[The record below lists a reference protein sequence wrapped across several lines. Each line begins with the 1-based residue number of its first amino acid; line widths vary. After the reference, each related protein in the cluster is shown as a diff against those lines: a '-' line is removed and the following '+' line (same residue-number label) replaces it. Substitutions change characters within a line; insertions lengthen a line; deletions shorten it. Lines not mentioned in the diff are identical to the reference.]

1 VGHNR
6 VDLILQG
13 AVTELITKRR
23 AQSGEQAVKN
33 TGEEMKC
40 PLQAASTLPGLTS
53 HHPVICFFLL
63 SIVIPVW
70 KSIEFGTGFNVV
82 SFGELLCIFAHLLG
96 YAAYW
101 LYPVVFHTVK
111 VQQWFFI
118 FLLLSMS
125 LSLGMLVLDLFSD
138 LPGYSYWTSG
148 TPHWPCAGLFPM
160 SHNMLRVLAVF
171 APTQGFAI
179 RSLRHVA

>member
-6 VDLILQG
+6 VDLVVQG

-23 AQSGEQAVKN
+23 AQSGEQECSVKN

-53 HHPVICFFLL
+53 HHPVIGLFLP

-82 SFGELLCIFAHLLG
+82 SFGELLCISAHLLG
-96 YAAYW
+96 YAVYW

-111 VQQWFFI
+111 V
-118 FLLLSMS
+118 
-125 LSLGMLVLDLFSD
+125 
-138 LPGYSYWTSG
+138 
-148 TPHWPCAGLFPM
+148 
-160 SHNMLRVLAVF
+160 
-171 APTQGFAI
+171 
-179 RSLRHVA
+179 